1 MIGTEFLKGQ
11 GLGNQL
17 FCYVTARC
25 IAKER
30 GCAFGTAGQ
39 EQLAVNIHSKRGMY
53 FMDMDLGEPIGDGQD
68 LRKEELS
75 RYEEKEVRFFLGTS
89 VHDMT
94 HGCYVA
100 GADEALHHLSDNT
113 LIYGNMQAE
122 SYFGKYREQIREW
135 LRVRPEYDT
144 HEFTRGWA

>member
-39 EQLAVNIHSKRGMY
+39 EQLAVNIHSKKGMY
-53 FMDMDLGEPIGDGQD
+53 FMDLDLGERIPDCEVPGKGERASR
-68 LRKEELS
+68 LR
-75 RYEEKEVRFFLGTS
+75 RYE
-89 VHDMT
+89 
-94 HGCYVA
+94 
-100 GADEALHHLSDNT
+100 
-113 LIYGNMQAE
+113 
-122 SYFGKYREQIREW
+122 
-135 LRVRPEYDT
+135 
-144 HEFTRGWA
+144 